1 MDNSNAGSNKSNEGF
16 FKYMLNFDNEQKN
29 TILNSLQY
37 LLLAY
42 GPINTLDYI
51 TSTYF
56 PDYQNDLREV
66 ESWRLLGEMLLE
78 IVFIFIYI
86 FLLNKVIQY
95 IPTYSGTP
103 MGNLNWMQ
111 LVVTILVLR
120 LNHDSSVMKK
130 QRELQTRIGNKING
144 NDSATAP
151 QSKKQSVVKIS
162 QPISRSGVPQSQPTH
177 TVSRSDYINQHQ
189 NKMSP
194 PSSPPQEQMSPTSNA
209 IYGGPQNS
217 LVNAAWPAKQE
228 NSGGQEGFQ
237 DMGSPVQSEPMA
249 ANSVLGGGMGS
260 AW

>member
-120 LNHDSSVMKK
+120 FKS
-130 QRELQTRIGNKING
+130 
-144 NDSATAP
+144 
-151 QSKKQSVVKIS
+151 
-162 QPISRSGVPQSQPTH
+162 
-177 TVSRSDYINQHQ
+177 
-189 NKMSP
+189 
-194 PSSPPQEQMSPTSNA
+194 
-209 IYGGPQNS
+209 
-217 LVNAAWPAKQE
+217 
-228 NSGGQEGFQ
+228 
-237 DMGSPVQSEPMA
+237 
-249 ANSVLGGGMGS
+249 
-260 AW
+260 